1 MADKKKRGQSVS
13 DKMAARAR
21 SNVMGPGGTG
31 DAAMDSVLAG
41 ESYRRSAFANASRA
55 TTPYKTPSN
64 MMSDAIKSI
73 QNMLKGRKKR
83 A

>member
-1 MADKKKRGQSVS
+1 MAGSKKRGAAVA

-21 SNVMGPGGTG
+21 ANVMGPGGTG

-41 ESYRRSAFANASRA
+41 ESNRRAAFANAARA

-73 QNMLKGRKKR
+73 QKMLSGRKKKV
-83 A
+83 